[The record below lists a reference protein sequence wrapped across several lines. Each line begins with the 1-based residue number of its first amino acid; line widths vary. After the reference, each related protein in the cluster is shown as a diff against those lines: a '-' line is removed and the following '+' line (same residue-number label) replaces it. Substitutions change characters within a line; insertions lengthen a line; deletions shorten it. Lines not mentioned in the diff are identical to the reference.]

1 MFEFES
7 KEKKK
12 SDNDS
17 FEMTGSAVIA
27 IVAVAGIIVSLPVLL
42 LSLVFAWLANRFLRK
57 KQIYFVSFS
66 GLAASLIGLY
76 FWSYPPLLQS
86 IGLWKG
92 LLPSWVKKAEEIM
105 QNGQPFVLSY
115 QSYFLIFVVSV
126 AFMGLWVMVGKTLG
140 KNWFT
145 KEKEQE
151 KDDYSDSDTFKKIK
165 KKSVQYTDKIQRT
178 YRKRQGHEVFLGMDI
193 KKKPVTFNVRDLFKH
208 CLVSGTTGS
217 GKTVMMY
224 NIMEQALRE
233 DMGVVYVDGKGSPK
247 TVESITKLARHYGK
261 KVYNFS
267 DKTDWHYNPVK
278 YGKPTSITDRLM
290 AVMEWSEQFYANE
303 SRNLLQGVISFL
315 QDFGFPSDLET
326 IHGYLDL
333 QAVGRFL
340 YCQQEVTEEQADNNL
355 GESRTSIRAGRKVQR
370 YNKLF
375 FDKDYITQADIE
387 KLETKKDERMKLIQ
401 GLRTQLEMLIYSDLG
416 EKFQEADGK
425 TLNVKEIVTRGD
437 IAVFSL
443 DSNNYSSFIGTIGRF
458 IIADCAYITQE
469 LFHDMGDFKGVLGM
483 FDEFGAYGTDN
494 ILQILSQAREANFG
508 AVLGI
513 QSISDLANKRRNIDI
528 KKQTIDNCNT
538 FIFGRANDPENA
550 EEIAKL
556 IGTYRD
562 IDRTVMTENK
572 GSRLMRIETKGERG
586 TVRKVNKFI
595 FDPDRIKDLPS
606 YQFFYVNKNQTE
618 DNKKEVYS
626 RNVFNG
632 LTESTG
638 EERRLI

>member
-12 SDNDS
+12 SSDDS
-17 FEMTGSAVIA
+17 FEMIGYGVIA
-27 IVAVAGIIVSLPVLL
+27 LVVVAGVIVSLPILV
-42 LSLVFAWLANRFLRK
+42 LSLIFALLASRFLEK
-57 KQIYFVSFS
+57 KLIYFVSFL
-66 GLAASLIGLY
+66 GLVASLIGLY

-86 IGLWKG
+86 LGLFKG
-92 LLPSWVKKAEEIM
+92 FLPSWVKKAEEIL
-105 QNGQPFVLSY
+105 QNGQPFVLTY
-115 QSYFLIFVVSV
+115 QSYFLILVVSV
-126 AFMGLWVMVGKTLG
+126 AFMGLWVMIGKALG

-151 KDDYSDSDTFKKIK
+151 KDDYLASDTFKKID

-178 YRKRQGHEVFLGMDI
+178 YRKSKGHEVLLGMDI
-193 KKKPVTFNVRDLFKH
+193 KKQPVVFNILDLFKH

-233 DMGVVYVDGKGSPK
+233 DMGVIYVDGKGSPK
-247 TVESITKLARHYGK
+247 TVQSITRLANHYGK
-261 KVYNFS
+261 NVYNFS

-278 YGKPTSITDRLM
+278 YGKPTSITDRLIDS
-290 AVMEWSEQFYANE
+290 MEWSEPYYKGE
-303 SRNLLQGVISFL
+303 SKNLLQKVIRFL
-315 QDFGFPSDLET
+315 HDFGFPSDLET
-326 IHGYLDL
+326 IYEHLNV
-333 QAVGRFL
+333 QTVGEFL
-340 YCQQEVTEEQADNNL
+340 YQQQEVTEEKAETNLDTSKLTIQADK
-355 GESRTSIRAGRKVQR
+355 KVQL

-375 FDKDYITQADIE
+375 FGKPFIEQEDIE
-387 KLETKKDERMKLIQ
+387 KLATQKDEQMKLIK
-401 GLRTQLEMLIYSDLG
+401 GLRTQLEMLLYSDLG
-416 EKFQEADGK
+416 EKFQEVEGK
-425 TLNVKEIVTRGD
+425 TLDIKEIITNGD
-437 IAVFSL
+437 IVVFSL
-443 DSNNYSSFIGTIGRF
+443 DSNNYSSFIGLVGRF
-458 IIADCAYITQE
+458 IIADCCYITQE
-469 LFHDMGDFKGVLGM
+469 LFNDLGDFKGVLGM

-513 QSISDLANKRRNIDI
+513 QSYSDLANKRRNIDI
-528 KKQTIDNCNT
+528 KQQTVDNCNT
-538 FIFGRANDPENA
+538 FIIGRANDSDNA

-606 YQFFYVNKNQTE
+606 YQFFYVNKNQRE

-626 RNVFNG
+626 RNVFSG
-632 LTESTG
+632 LAE
-638 EERRLI
+638 

>member
-7 KEKKK
+7 KKKKK
-12 SDNDS
+12 SSDDS
-17 FEMTGSAVIA
+17 FEMIGYGVIA
-27 IVAVAGIIVSLPVLL
+27 LVVVAGVIVSLPILV
-42 LSLVFAWLANRFLRK
+42 LSLIFALLASRFLEK
-57 KQIYFVSFS
+57 KLIYFVSFL
-66 GLAASLIGLY
+66 GLVASLIGLY

-86 IGLWKG
+86 LGLFKG
-92 LLPSWVKKAEEIM
+92 FLPSWVKKAEEIL
-105 QNGQPFVLSY
+105 QNGQPFVLTY
-115 QSYFLIFVVSV
+115 QSYLLILVVSV
-126 AFMGLWVMVGKTLG
+126 AFMGLWVMIGKALG

-151 KDDYSDSDTFKKIK
+151 KDDYLASDTFKKID

-178 YRKRQGHEVFLGMDI
+178 YRKSKGHEVLLGMDI
-193 KKKPVTFNVRDLFKH
+193 KKQPVVFNILDLFKH

-233 DMGVVYVDGKGSPK
+233 DMGVIYVDGKGSPK
-247 TVESITKLARHYGK
+247 TVQSITKLANHYGK
-261 KVYNFS
+261 NVYNFS

-278 YGKPTSITDRLM
+278 YGKPTSITDRLIDS
-290 AVMEWSEQFYANE
+290 MEWSEPYYKGE
-303 SRNLLQGVISFL
+303 SKNLLQKVIRFL
-315 QDFGFPSDLET
+315 HDFGFPSDLET
-326 IHGYLDL
+326 IYEHLNV
-333 QAVGRFL
+333 QTVGEFL
-340 YCQQEVTEEQADNNL
+340 YQQQEVTEEKAETNLDTSKLTIQADK
-355 GESRTSIRAGRKVQR
+355 KVQL

-375 FDKDYITQADIE
+375 FGKPFIEQEDIE
-387 KLETKKDERMKLIQ
+387 KLATQKDEQMKLIK
-401 GLRTQLEMLIYSDLG
+401 GLRTQLEMLLYSDLG
-416 EKFQEADGK
+416 EKFQEVEGK
-425 TLNVKEIVTRGD
+425 TLDIKEIITNGD
-437 IAVFSL
+437 IVVFSL
-443 DSNNYSSFIGTIGRF
+443 DSNNYSSFIGLVGRF
-458 IIADCAYITQE
+458 IIADCCYITQE
-469 LFHDMGDFKGVLGM
+469 LFNDLGDFKGVLGM

-513 QSISDLANKRRNIDI
+513 QSYSDLANKRRNIDI
-528 KKQTIDNCNT
+528 KQQTVDNCNT
-538 FIFGRANDPENA
+538 FIIGRANDSDNA

-606 YQFFYVNKNQTE
+606 YQFFYVNKNQRE

-626 RNVFNG
+626 RNVFSG
-632 LTESTG
+632 LAE
-638 EERRLI
+638 

>member
-12 SDNDS
+12 SSDDS
-17 FEMTGSAVIA
+17 FEMIGYGVIA
-27 IVAVAGIIVSLPVLL
+27 LVVVAGVIVSLPILV
-42 LSLVFAWLANRFLRK
+42 LSLIFALLASRFLEK
-57 KQIYFVSFS
+57 KLIYFVSFL
-66 GLAASLIGLY
+66 GLVASLIGLY

-86 IGLWKG
+86 LGLFKG
-92 LLPSWVKKAEEIM
+92 FLPSWVKKAEEIL
-105 QNGQPFVLSY
+105 QNGQPFVLTY
-115 QSYFLIFVVSV
+115 QSYLLILVVSV
-126 AFMGLWVMVGKTLG
+126 AFMGLWVMIGKALG

-151 KDDYSDSDTFKKIK
+151 KDDYLASDTFKKID

-178 YRKRQGHEVFLGMDI
+178 YRKSKGHEVLLGMDI
-193 KKKPVTFNVRDLFKH
+193 KKQPVVFNILDLFKH

-233 DMGVVYVDGKGSPK
+233 DMGVIYVDGKGSPK
-247 TVESITKLARHYGK
+247 TVQSITKLANHYGK
-261 KVYNFS
+261 NVYNFS

-278 YGKPTSITDRLM
+278 YGKPTSITDRLIDS
-290 AVMEWSEQFYANE
+290 MEWSEPYYKGE
-303 SRNLLQGVISFL
+303 SKNLLQKVIRFL
-315 QDFGFPSDLET
+315 HDFGFPSDLET
-326 IHGYLDL
+326 IYEHLNV
-333 QAVGRFL
+333 QTVGEFL
-340 YCQQEVTEEQADNNL
+340 YQQQEVTEEKAETNLDTSKLTIQADK
-355 GESRTSIRAGRKVQR
+355 KVQL

-375 FDKDYITQADIE
+375 FGKPFIEQEDIE
-387 KLETKKDERMKLIQ
+387 KLATQKDEQMKLIK
-401 GLRTQLEMLIYSDLG
+401 GLRTQLEMLLYSDLG
-416 EKFQEADGK
+416 EKFQEVEGK
-425 TLNVKEIVTRGD
+425 TLDIKEIITNGD
-437 IAVFSL
+437 IVVFSL
-443 DSNNYSSFIGTIGRF
+443 DSNNYSSFIGLVGRF
-458 IIADCAYITQE
+458 IIADCCYITQE
-469 LFHDMGDFKGVLGM
+469 LFNDLGDFKGVLGM

-513 QSISDLANKRRNIDI
+513 QSYSDLANKRRNIDI
-528 KKQTIDNCNT
+528 KQQTVDNCNT
-538 FIFGRANDPENA
+538 FIIGRANDSDNA

-606 YQFFYVNKNQTE
+606 YQFFYVNKNQRE

-626 RNVFNG
+626 RNVFSG
-632 LTESTG
+632 LAE
-638 EERRLI
+638 

>member
-12 SDNDS
+12 SSDDS
-17 FEMTGSAVIA
+17 FEMIGYGVIA
-27 IVAVAGIIVSLPVLL
+27 LVVVAGVIVSLPILV
-42 LSLVFAWLANRFLRK
+42 LSLIFALLASRFLEK
-57 KQIYFVSFS
+57 KLIYFVSFL
-66 GLAASLIGLY
+66 GLVASLIGFY

-86 IGLWKG
+86 LGLFKG
-92 LLPSWVKKAEEIM
+92 FLPSWVKKAEEIF
-105 QNGQPFVLSY
+105 QNGQPFVLTY
-115 QSYFLIFVVSV
+115 QSYLLILVVSV
-126 AFMGLWVMVGKTLG
+126 AFMGLWVMIGKALG

-151 KDDYSDSDTFKKIK
+151 KDDYLASDTFKKID
-165 KKSVQYTDKIQRT
+165 KKSVKYTDKIQQT
-178 YRKRQGHEVFLGMDI
+178 YRKSKGHEVLLGMDI
-193 KKKPVTFNVRDLFKH
+193 KKQPVVFNILDLFKH

-233 DMGVVYVDGKGSPK
+233 DMGVIYVDGKGSPK
-247 TVESITKLARHYGK
+247 TVQSITKLANHYGK

-278 YGKPTSITDRLM
+278 YGKPTSITDRLIDS
-290 AVMEWSEQFYANE
+290 MEWSEPYYKGE
-303 SRNLLQGVISFL
+303 SKNLLQKVIRFL
-315 QDFGFPSDLET
+315 HDFGFPSDLET
-326 IHGYLDL
+326 IYEHLNVQTIGE
-333 QAVGRFL
+333 FL
-340 YCQQEVTEEQADNNL
+340 YQQQEVTEEKAKTNLDTSKLTIQADK
-355 GESRTSIRAGRKVQR
+355 KVQL

-375 FDKDYITQADIE
+375 FGKPFIEQEDIE
-387 KLETKKDERMKLIQ
+387 KLATQKDEQMKLIK
-401 GLRTQLEMLIYSDLG
+401 GLRTQLEMLLYSDLG
-416 EKFQEADGK
+416 EKFQEVEGK
-425 TLNVKEIVTRGD
+425 TLDIKEIITNGD
-437 IAVFSL
+437 IVVFSL
-443 DSNNYSSFIGTIGRF
+443 DSNNYSSFIGLVGRF
-458 IIADCAYITQE
+458 IIADCCYITQE
-469 LFHDMGDFKGVLGM
+469 LFNDLGDFKGVLGM

-513 QSISDLANKRRNIDI
+513 QSYSDLANKRRNIDI
-528 KKQTIDNCNT
+528 KQQTVDNCNT
-538 FIFGRANDPENA
+538 FIIGRANDSDNA

-606 YQFFYVNKNQTE
+606 YQFFYVNKNQRE

-626 RNVFNG
+626 RNVFSG
-632 LTESTG
+632 LAD
-638 EERRLI
+638 

>member
-12 SDNDS
+12 SSDDS
-17 FEMTGSAVIA
+17 FEMIGYGVIA
-27 IVAVAGIIVSLPVLL
+27 LVVVGGVIVSLPILV
-42 LSLVFAWLANRFLRK
+42 LSLIFALLASRFLEK
-57 KQIYFVSFS
+57 KLIYFVSFL
-66 GLAASLIGLY
+66 GLVASLISLY

-86 IGLWKG
+86 LGLFKG
-92 LLPSWVKKAEEIM
+92 FLPSWVKKAEEIL
-105 QNGQPFVLSY
+105 QNGQPFVLTY
-115 QSYFLIFVVSV
+115 QSYLLILVVSV
-126 AFMGLWVMVGKTLG
+126 AFMGLWVMIGKALG

-151 KDDYSDSDTFKKIK
+151 KDDYLASDTFKKID
-165 KKSVQYTDKIQRT
+165 KKSVKYTDKIQQT
-178 YRKRQGHEVFLGMDI
+178 YRKSKGHEVLLGMDI
-193 KKKPVTFNVRDLFKH
+193 KKQPVVFNILDLFKH

-233 DMGVVYVDGKGSPK
+233 DMGVIYVDGKGSPK
-247 TVESITKLARHYGK
+247 TVQSITKLANHYGK

-278 YGKPTSITDRLM
+278 YGKPTSITDRLIDS
-290 AVMEWSEQFYANE
+290 MEWSEPYYKGE
-303 SRNLLQGVISFL
+303 SKNLLQKVIRFL
-315 QDFGFPSDLET
+315 HDFGFPSDLET
-326 IHGYLDL
+326 IYEHLNV
-333 QAVGRFL
+333 QTVGEFL
-340 YCQQEVTEEQADNNL
+340 YQQQEVTEEKAKTNLETSKLTIQADK
-355 GESRTSIRAGRKVQR
+355 KVQL

-375 FDKDYITQADIE
+375 FGKPFIEQEDIE
-387 KLETKKDERMKLIQ
+387 KLATQKDEQMKLIK
-401 GLRTQLEMLIYSDLG
+401 GLRTQLEMLLYSDLG
-416 EKFQEADGK
+416 EKFQEVEGK
-425 TLNVKEIVTRGD
+425 TLDVKEIITNGD
-437 IAVFSL
+437 IVVFSL
-443 DSNNYSSFIGTIGRF
+443 DSNNYSSFIGLVGRF
-458 IIADCAYITQE
+458 IIADCCYITQE
-469 LFHDMGDFKGVLGM
+469 LFNDLGDFKGVLGM

-513 QSISDLANKRRNIDI
+513 QSYSDLANKRRNIDI
-528 KKQTIDNCNT
+528 KQQTVDNCNT
-538 FIFGRANDPENA
+538 FIIGRANDSDNA

-606 YQFFYVNKNQTE
+606 YQFFYVNKNQRE

-626 RNVFNG
+626 RNVFSG
-632 LTESTG
+632 LAD
-638 EERRLI
+638 

>member
-12 SDNDS
+12 SSDDS
-17 FEMTGSAVIA
+17 FEMIGYGVIA
-27 IVAVAGIIVSLPVLL
+27 LVVVAGVIVSLPILV
-42 LSLVFAWLANRFLRK
+42 LSLIFALLASRFLEK
-57 KQIYFVSFS
+57 KLIYVVSFL
-66 GLAASLIGLY
+66 GLVASLIGLY

-86 IGLWKG
+86 LGLFKG
-92 LLPSWVKKAEEIM
+92 FLPSWVKKAEDIF
-105 QNGQPFVLSY
+105 QNGEPFVLTY
-115 QSYFLIFVVSV
+115 QSYLLILVVSV
-126 AFMGLWVMVGKTLG
+126 AFMGLWVVIGKALG

-151 KDDYSDSDTFKKIK
+151 KDDYLESDTFKKID
-165 KKSVQYTDKIQRT
+165 KKSVKYTDKIQQT
-178 YRKRQGHEVFLGMDI
+178 YRKSKGHEVLLGMDI
-193 KKKPVTFNVRDLFKH
+193 KKQPVVFNILDLFKH
-208 CLVSGTTGS
+208 FLVSGTTGS

-233 DMGVVYVDGKGSPK
+233 DMGVIYVDGKGSPK
-247 TVESITKLARHYGK
+247 TVQSITKLANHYGK

-278 YGKPTSITDRLM
+278 YGKPTSITDRLIDS
-290 AVMEWSEQFYANE
+290 MEWSEPYYKGE
-303 SRNLLQGVISFL
+303 SKNLLQKVIRFL
-315 QDFGFPSDLET
+315 HDFGFSSDLET
-326 IHGYLDL
+326 IYEHLNL
-333 QAVGRFL
+333 QTVGEFL
-340 YCQQEVTEEQADNNL
+340 YQQQEVTEEKAKTNLDTSKLTIQADK
-355 GESRTSIRAGRKVQR
+355 KVQL

-375 FDKDYITQADIE
+375 FGKPFIEQEDIE
-387 KLETKKDERMKLIQ
+387 KLATQKDEQMKLIK
-401 GLRTQLEMLIYSDLG
+401 GLRTQLEMLLYSDLG
-416 EKFQEADGK
+416 EKFQEVEGK
-425 TLNVKEIVTRGD
+425 TLDVKEIITNGD
-437 IAVFSL
+437 IVVFSL
-443 DSNNYSSFIGTIGRF
+443 DSNNYSSFIGLVGRF
-458 IIADCAYITQE
+458 IIADCCYITQE
-469 LFHDMGDFKGVLGM
+469 LFNDLGDFKGVLGM

-513 QSISDLANKRRNIDI
+513 QSYSDLANKRRNIDI
-528 KKQTIDNCNT
+528 KKQTVDNCNT
-538 FIFGRANDPENA
+538 FIIGRANDSDNA

-572 GSRLMRIETKGERG
+572 GSRLMRIETKGERE

-606 YQFFYVNKNQTE
+606 YQFFYVNKNQRE

-626 RNVFNG
+626 RNVFSG
-632 LTESTG
+632 LAD
-638 EERRLI
+638 